1 MRALYTTKYGGP
13 EVLQVREVPDPEPK
27 AGEVRIRVHRAG
39 LNFADVSA
47 RLGLYPDA
55 PKPPMVMGYEVAGEV
70 DALGPGVE
78 GLSPGDRVLAL
89 TRFGGQADRA
99 ITRADSV
106 SRLPEGVGFDEAA
119 ALPVNYLTAFHMLHN
134 VARIRG
140 GERILIHMAAGG
152 VGLAAIQLARRVP
165 GVVLY
170 GTASASK
177 HALLKEAGLDHPI
190 DYRHVDYAEE
200 VRRLTGGAGVDLVL
214 DALGGKD
221 WLKGYRL
228 LAPVGHLI
236 AFGWANMV
244 SGTKRSNLHVAS
256 EFLFKMPRFSPMR
269 LMSANKT
276 LSGVNIGHLWG
287 SAEILAPAMRT
298 LVELLA
304 RQEIKPHVDRVF
316 PLSQAAD
323 AHRHVQERKNVGKV
337 LFDCTR

>member
-13 EVLQVREVPDPEPK
+13 EVLQVREGLDPQPK
-27 AGEVRIRVHRAG
+27 AGQVRIRVHRAG

-47 RLGLYPDA
+47 RVDLYPDA
-55 PKPPMVMGYEVAGEV
+55 PKPPMVMGYEVAGEI
-70 DALGPGVE
+70 DALGPDVE
-78 GLSPGDRVLAL
+78 GFAPGDRVLAL

-99 ITRADSV
+99 IASV
-106 SRLPEGVGFDEAA
+106 WATAKLPDAVGFEPAA

-152 VGLAAIQLARRVP
+152 VGLATIELARRVP
-165 GVVLY
+165 GVVLF

-177 HALLKEAGLDHPI
+177 HALLEKAGLDHPI
-190 DYRHVDYAEE
+190 DYHRVDYAEE
-200 VRRLTGGAGVDLVL
+200 VRRLNGGSGVDLVL
-214 DALGGKD
+214 DPLGGKD
-221 WLKGYRL
+221 WLKGYEL
-228 LAPVGHLI
+228 LAPAGQLI

-244 SGTKRSNLHVAS
+244 RGPRRNMLHAAG
-256 EFLFKMPRFSPMR
+256 ELLQMPRFSPMR

-287 SAEILAPAMRT
+287 SPGILAPALQT
-298 LVELLA
+298 LIELLG
-304 RQEIKPHVDRVF
+304 RQELRPHVDRVF

-323 AHRHVQERKNVGKV
+323 AHRYLQERRNVGKI